1 MSGGSKKVYDGS
13 PIRFTHVTQAHLIWT
28 LSTPGGG
35 TAIEGRAT
43 VSSDQSPAAP
53 KYYYRERYRALDQD
67 GKRTIVTT
75 RDRHEYDA
83 EAQLFDLLA
92 DKVWREAGCD
102 DNAYFGLAQVLR
114 GEVTVYSGQG
124 PCRSCRGI
132 IRQFRR
138 EFPRV
143 TVKVSYPKRGET
155 PISLDKLG
163 GSYGYDE
170 AVEERGM
177 WKITLPARVSD

>member
-1 MSGGSKKVYDGS
+1 
-13 PIRFTHVTQAHLIWT
+13 P
-28 LSTPGGG
+28 
-35 TAIEGRAT
+35 
-43 VSSDQSPAAP
+43 
-53 KYYYRERYRALDQD
+53 
-67 GKRTIVTT
+67 
-75 RDRHEYDA
+75 
-83 EAQLFDLLA
+83 LA
-92 DKVWREAGCD
+92 DMVRAVAGTD
-102 DNAYFGLAQVLR
+102 DNADIGLARVLR
-114 GEVTVYSGQG
+114 GEVSCYSGQV